1 MVKLFADSICM
12 EGTRMSMA
20 DRIYEL
26 VQTLPDDRAAEV
38 LDFAEHVKSRLA
50 VVSRASRPIDFSVF
64 DQVTVRYEGK
74 FDRDA
79 LYDRAC
85 LR

>member
-1 MVKLFADSICM
+1 MGVA
-12 EGTRMSMA
+12 E
-20 DRIYEL
+20 RIYAL
-26 VQTLPDDRAAEV
+26 VQTLPEDRAAEV
-38 LDFAEHVKSRLA
+38 LDFAEHVKARAA
-50 VVSRASRPIDFSVF
+50 VVSRASRPIDFSLF
-64 DQVTVRYEGK
+64 DRMTATYEGK

>member
-1 MVKLFADSICM
+1 MEDSTM
-12 EGTRMSMA
+12 GVAE
-20 DRIYEL
+20 RIYEL
-26 VQTLPDDRAAEV
+26 VQSLPEHRAAEV
-38 LDFAEHVKSRLA
+38 LDFAEHVKARIA
-50 VVSRASRPIDFSVF
+50 VVSHASRAIDFSVF
-64 DQVTVRYEGK
+64 DQVTAKYDGQ